1 MVRHIQNM
9 TINLVKIQFQHLYV
23 YMFYVYMYDIPYS
36 KAIVIYSIFLLFLID
51 YRKYSQLIFL

>member
-1 MVRHIQNM
+1 M
-9 TINLVKIQFQHLYV
+9 TINLVKIQLQYLYV

-36 KAIVIYSIFLLFLID
+36 KAIVIYSIFLLCLII